1 MIFKDKKEKQIK
13 ILIEYF
19 KEFQI
24 TDLLGFGNIL
34 GVEEEDDFADYCTNI
49 LVKFSEENRSKRRQ
63 LLKLAKDIVMANH
76 SMVSKKDTQKE
87 DSIVD
92 APEPQIDG
100 TPGV

>member
-1 MIFKDKKEKQIK
+1 MIFQNNIEKQMK
-13 ILIEYF
+13 DLIEYF

-63 LLKLAKDIVMANH
+63 LLKLAKDIVVANR
-76 SMVSKKDTQKE
+76 SMEPKKKKD
-87 DSIVD
+87 S
-92 APEPQIDG
+92 
-100 TPGV
+100 